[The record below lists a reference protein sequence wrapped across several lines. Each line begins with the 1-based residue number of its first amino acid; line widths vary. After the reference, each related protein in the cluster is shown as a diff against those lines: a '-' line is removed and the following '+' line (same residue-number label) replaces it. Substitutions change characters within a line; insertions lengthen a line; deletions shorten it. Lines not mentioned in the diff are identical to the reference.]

1 MWLVERKRKMFE
13 NRKHLEGALT
23 MKINRHLF
31 YALWDKAV
39 GTPGYDKK
47 QWQELE
53 AQINDANKKLA

>member
-1 MWLVERKRKMFE
+1 MFE
-13 NRKHLEGALT
+13 NRKHLEGAMT